1 MAKAKN
7 KVCKAAEQVA
17 TLKNGIKSAAM
28 LYKGGMA
35 NYLEVITAQGNSL
48 QAELNLAS
56 VKRQRLSSIVDLY
69 RALGG
74 GWK

>member
-1 MAKAKN
+1 
-7 KVCKAAEQVA
+7 
-17 TLKNGIKSAAM
+17 M